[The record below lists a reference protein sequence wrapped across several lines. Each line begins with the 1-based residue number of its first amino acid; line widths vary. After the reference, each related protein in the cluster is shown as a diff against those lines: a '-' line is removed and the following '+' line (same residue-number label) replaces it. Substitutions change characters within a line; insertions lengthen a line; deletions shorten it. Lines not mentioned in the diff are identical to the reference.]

1 MCAFICLLFLLSLH
15 YGSTDYN
22 GHDKEYET
30 IEGTIGKPLDLPA
43 NITKPNQKH
52 WLRKMMDDGR
62 RKKILQYD
70 PQNKNKS
77 VFDADL
83 FRFNVSKMEF
93 EIVKVQREH
102 EGRYIITEDGDT
114 EFDLAKYYI
123 KVYEQIS
130 RVSIGLAENPINE
143 SCVITLNCTT
153 QEGDHVMYNWSQ
165 NQKYL
170 KHNSSVLQVTLSPST
185 ANVSYTCRA
194 SNPVSQGVSSIT
206 PLVAR
211 CSTTPE
217 ERWDTLL
224 IVVLAILLPA
234 LVLLVLIGK
243 YIQVY
248 CATEKGS
255 FSLDPQRPHPVPGP
269 VPEPVQ
275 TTHTVYATVQKGSFS
290 LDPQRPHPV
299 PGPVPE
305 PVQTTHTVYA
315 TVQKVQAPVN
325 LPTTEH
331 CTIYELAGPVG
342 NQSHQTTVP

>member
-1 MCAFICLLFLLSLH
+1 CAIVLWNLSFFIK
-15 YGSTDYN
+15 GSTDYN

-211 CSTTPE
+211 CSTTPAKALNHC
-217 ERWDTLL
+217 RLQNIIKLFLVLWIILQAICLL
-224 IVVLAILLPA
+224 IH
-234 LVLLVLIGK
+234 
-243 YIQVY
+243 
-248 CATEKGS
+248 
-255 FSLDPQRPHPVPGP
+255 QRA
-269 VPEPVQ
+269 VQ
-275 TTHTVYATVQKGSFS
+275 RKRERKMKKRRNCLKKKKRNKKSDV
-290 LDPQRPHPV
+290 
-299 PGPVPE
+299 
-305 PVQTTHTVYA
+305 
-315 TVQKVQAPVN
+315 
-325 LPTTEH
+325 
-331 CTIYELAGPVG
+331 
-342 NQSHQTTVP
+342 

>member
-1 MCAFICLLFLLSLH
+1 
-15 YGSTDYN
+15 
-22 GHDKEYET
+22 
-30 IEGTIGKPLDLPA
+30 
-43 NITKPNQKH
+43 
-52 WLRKMMDDGR
+52 MMDDGR

-211 CSTTPE
+211 CSTTPV
-217 ERWDTLL
+217 DSVDNYIST
-224 IVVLAILLPA
+224 ILHLQCY
-234 LVLLVLIGK
+234 L
-243 YIQVY
+243 
-248 CATEKGS
+248 
-255 FSLDPQRPHPVPGP
+255 
-269 VPEPVQ
+269 
-275 TTHTVYATVQKGSFS
+275 
-290 LDPQRPHPV
+290 
-299 PGPVPE
+299 
-305 PVQTTHTVYA
+305 
-315 TVQKVQAPVN
+315 
-325 LPTTEH
+325 
-331 CTIYELAGPVG
+331 
-342 NQSHQTTVP
+342 